1 MSSHIYMS
9 KRRSGLSYLRRAYT
23 YPCQPETSSDISY
36 ISILNT
42 IWLYPQAD
50 LQWTLDNTEISYTQS
65 GSSIYFNNVDDLVA
79 FYIEVYNRTAVT
91 QPNGNEG
98 YSLGVGTR
106 TIAYGDQ
113 KLYLKLNSGETV
125 VVWTLM
131 TQITNQ
137 SDILVGGSS
146 PNGTVGWGI
155 IYSDWYLNGVND
167 PVDVTLPNDLLD
179 RLLFQQL

>member
-1 MSSHIYMS
+1 MS
-9 KRRSGLSYLRRAYT
+9 KRRSGLAYLRRAYC
-23 YPCQPETSSDISY
+23 YPTQAETSSDISY

-42 IWLYPQAD
+42 IWLYPQVD

-65 GSSIYFNNVDDLVA
+65 GSSIYFDNVDDLVA
-79 FYIEVYNRTAVT
+79 FYVEVYTRTADT
-91 QPNGNEG
+91 QSSGNQG

-113 KLYLKLNSGETV
+113 KLYMKLNSGETV

-137 SDILVGGSS
+137 SDLSPGGNS
-146 PNGTVGWGI
+146 PDGTVGWGI
-155 IYSDWYLNGVND
+155 IYSDWDLNGVKDSVN
-167 PVDVTLPNDLLD
+167 VTLPNDYLD
-179 RLLFQQL
+179 LLLFQQI

>member
-1 MSSHIYMS
+1 MS

-23 YPCQPETSSDISY
+23 YPCQPDPSY

-50 LQWTLDNTEISYTQS
+50 LQWTLDNTQISYTQS
-65 GSSIYFNNVDDLVA
+65 GSSIYFENVDDLVA
-79 FYIEVYNRTAVT
+79 FYIEVYNRTADS

-137 SDILVGGSS
+137 SELLVGGSS

>member
-1 MSSHIYMS
+1 MS
-9 KRRSGLSYLRRAYT
+9 KRRSGLSYLRRAYS
-23 YPCQPETSSDISY
+23 YPCQPETSPDISY
-36 ISILNT
+36 ISIVDT

-50 LQWTLDNTEISYTQS
+50 LQWTLDNTDISYTQS
-65 GSSIYFNNVDDLVA
+65 GSSIYFNSVDDLVN
-79 FYIEVYNRTAVT
+79 FYIAVYYRTSVT
-91 QPNGNEG
+91 QPNGNQG

-137 SDILVGGSS
+137 SDLPVGGNS

-155 IYSDWYLNGVND
+155 IYSDWDLNGAID
-167 PVDVTLPNDLLD
+167 PIDVQLPDPFLD
-179 RLLFQQL
+179 HLLFQQV